1 MTFLSSQQL
10 DGIFRELDMLLSLV
24 YQMSETPQWLFG
36 TTVAGQE
43 QGGTGTSHT
52 DGAAIKAR
60 FMPILSK
67 VKRIRVHVDRAIRDA
82 LWTAMELENFANEGV
97 DGFTPY
103 DPVYPKITWRDGL
116 PRSEKEEAEIAQLRT
131 GGKPTL
137 DVQSAIKRLDN
148 LDDMQAQ
155 EIIDRIQDDEKNAN
169 GFVDASIFSNNG
181 AGGGN

>member
-1 MTFLSSQQL
+1 
-10 DGIFRELDMLLSLV
+10 
-24 YQMSETPQWLFG
+24 MSETPQWLFG

-52 DGAAIKAR
+52 DGAAIRAR

-67 VKRIRVHVDRAIRDA
+67 VRRIRVHVDRAIRDA
-82 LWTAMELENFANEGV
+82 LWTAMELENYANDGV
-97 DGFTPY
+97 DGFTKY

-155 EIIDRIQDDEKNAN
+155 EIIDRIHEDEKTAN
-169 GFVDASIFSNNG
+169 GFVDASIFSSNG
-181 AGGGN
+181 AGGGK